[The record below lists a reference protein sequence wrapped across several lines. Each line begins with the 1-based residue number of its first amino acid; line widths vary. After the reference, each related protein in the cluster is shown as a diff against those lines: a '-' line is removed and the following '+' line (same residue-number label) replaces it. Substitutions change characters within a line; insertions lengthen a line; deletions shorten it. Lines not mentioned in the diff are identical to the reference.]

1 MPLPSRTDRLLAF
14 PPTLMVIAGAEG
26 ALRAWWLLEPRPPA
40 AQADLR
46 PLELLETD
54 SAAAQRLGE

>member
-1 MPLPSRTDRLLAF
+1 
-14 PPTLMVIAGAEG
+14 MVIVGAEG

-46 PLELLETD
+46 PLELLESD
-54 SAAAQRLGE
+54 AAARRLGE